1 MRTREPGSIGVT
13 SRLDWAV
20 FVALGFM
27 WGSSY
32 LFIKLAVD
40 DFGTFT
46 LVALRLA
53 VGAALLWTIFLVSR
67 KRLPRSAR
75 IYGHLAVMGALN
87 IAIPFALITWAE
99 RDTSSALAAILTS
112 LVPLFAA
119 VLAPA
124 FLPDEPLRINA
135 IGGLGIGFAG
145 VVVLT
150 GGAGNATALLAAIA
164 LVLSALSYGAGAVYA
179 RRNVRGL
186 DPMVPAVLQV
196 TIAGIYTAAI
206 ALALE
211 SPWLARPDGEAVFS
225 ILWLGILGSGLAY
238 LAAFRLLQR
247 WGATRMTAVAYIIPV
262 FGVAL
267 GWLVLRE
274 PVGPNTLVGTALI
287 LAGIGLVN
295 SRYGRR
301 ILIGSPASARA

>member
-1 MRTREPGSIGVT
+1 MT

-274 PVGPNTLVGTALI
+274 AVGPNTLVGTALI

>member
-1 MRTREPGSIGVT
+1 VS
-13 SRLDWAV
+13 SRLDWAI

-53 VGAALLWTIFLVSR
+53 VGAALLWTIFLMSR
-67 KRLPRSAR
+67 KALPRSLR

-135 IGGLGIGFAG
+135 VGGLAIGFVG

-150 GGAGNATALLAAIA
+150 GGGEGTTQLLAAIA

-206 ALALE
+206 ALVLE

-225 ILWLGILGSGLAY
+225 IVWLGILGSGFAY
-238 LAAFRLLQR
+238 LAAFRLLAN
-247 WGATRMTAVAYIIPV
+247 WGATRMTAVAYLIPV

-274 PVGPNTLVGTALI
+274 PIGLNTLAGTGLI
-287 LAGIGLVN
+287 LSGIGLVN

-301 ILIGSPASARA
+301 ILAGRSAAVAAAAR

>member
-1 MRTREPGSIGVT
+1 MRTRERGSIGVT

-53 VGAALLWTIFLVSR
+53 VGAALLWTIFLFSR
-67 KRLPRSAR
+67 KTLPRSAR
-75 IYGHLAVMGALN
+75 TYGHLAVMGALN

-150 GGAGNATALLAAIA
+150 GGGGDATQLLAAIA

-206 ALALE
+206 ALAFE
-211 SPWLARPDGEAVFS
+211 RPWLARPDGEAVFS
-225 ILWLGILGSGLAY
+225 IVWLGILGSGFAY

-247 WGATRMTAVAYIIPV
+247 WGATRMTAVAYLIPV

-274 PVGPNTLVGTALI
+274 PIGANTLVGTALI